1 MNCCISVVQLFNY
14 RVQYDRLDEMYA
26 LQFYVSCKRRIKL
39 LLFHLT
45 PWAIPRVH
53 CIVEVIAMVFSL
65 YKKQRILVYY
75 YQGYKPHTCTIE
87 RLLREEGLKASKW
100 GIAKFIARF
109 KGAGPNNY

>member
-75 YQGYKPHTCTIE
+75 YQGYKPHTIE
-87 RLLREEGLKASKW
+87 RLLQEEGLKASKW